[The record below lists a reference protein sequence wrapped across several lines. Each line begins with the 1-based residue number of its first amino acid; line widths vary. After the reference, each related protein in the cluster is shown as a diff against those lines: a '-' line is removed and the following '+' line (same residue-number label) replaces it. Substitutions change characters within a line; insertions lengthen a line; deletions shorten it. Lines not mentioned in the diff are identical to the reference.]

1 MIEIPDMRQRIR
13 EEVALISPLDVIEQ
27 RMQCETLDWIDSGA
41 ELCRR
46 EKPATPPRHLVSY
59 FVLVDSDRVLLVDH
73 INAGLWLPTGGHVEP
88 DEHPRDAAIREA
100 REELGIEC
108 VFRDERPL
116 FLTCSETVGA
126 TAGHTDV
133 SLWYVLAGDRT
144 AKFAYDDSEFRSVRW
159 FSGDEVPFN
168 RCDPHMDRFL
178 LKLSAAAGGRT
189 SAS

>member
-1 MIEIPDMRQRIR
+1 MRQRIR
-13 EEVALISPLDVIEQ
+13 EEVALISPLDAIEQ
-27 RMQCETLDWIDSGA
+27 RMQRETLAWIDSGA

-46 EKPATPPRHLVSY
+46 KKPATPPRHLVSY
-59 FVLVDSDRVLLVDH
+59 FVLVDSDQVLLVDH
-73 INAGLWLPTGGHVEP
+73 INAGLWLPTGGHVDP

-133 SLWYVLAGDRT
+133 SLWYVLVGDRMAT
-144 AKFAYDDSEFRSVRW
+144 LSYDDSEFRSIRW
-159 FSGDEVPFN
+159 FSGNEVPLN
-168 RCDPHMDRFL
+168 RSDPHMDRFL
-178 LKLSAAAGGRT
+178 VKLAASAG
-189 SAS
+189 